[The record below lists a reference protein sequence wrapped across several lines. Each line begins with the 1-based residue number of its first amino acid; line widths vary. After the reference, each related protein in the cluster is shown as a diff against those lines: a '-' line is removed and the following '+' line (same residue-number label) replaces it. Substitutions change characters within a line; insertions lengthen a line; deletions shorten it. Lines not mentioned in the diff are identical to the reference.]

1 MTPFFP
7 VTNKCNIFS
16 LIERMRGILRDSVKR
31 IKWKRGIETAEF
43 EGGKLPR
50 GVRDSTVECFH
61 DNTMCYLV
69 HTESNGGKSKI
80 SICFELN
87 I

>member
-7 VTNKCNIFS
+7 VTNKCNIFR

-50 GVRDSTVECFH
+50 GVRDSTVECFQ
-61 DNTMCYLV
+61 DNTCVILCTRKAMVEKVKFPYV
-69 HTESNGGKSKI
+69 SN
-80 SICFELN
+80 
-87 I
+87 